1 MFGDLDCHESI
12 LDVALLFSAAFE
24 TSTSRQPKMKTI
36 FFSASERKCQFVV
49 THNRPTGKPNRF
61 LISQAASQA
70 LLFRWHSQHLLY
82 AWGPIPNGFI
92 QMILLVYIS
101 LTVIRL
107 SGTNSLICMCPIV
120 VFQCYFLYSMPTSH
134 TNVR

>member
-49 THNRPTGKPNRF
+49 THIIGPQENQTGFYQLGSQLGIAFQMAFTTFVICLGTDSKRFHSDDPTC
-61 LISQAASQA
+61 I
-70 LLFRWHSQHLLY
+70 Y
-82 AWGPIPNGFI
+82 
-92 QMILLVYIS
+92 
-101 LTVIRL
+101 
-107 SGTNSLICMCPIV
+107 
-120 VFQCYFLYSMPTSH
+120 
-134 TNVR
+134 